1 MKYKG
6 QKVNFLTQLPSQ
18 CIKMIDAQKTN
29 LRSFHWCFKIPQF
42 QKKLRNNYVIITYFR
57 QIF

>member
-18 CIKMIDAQKTN
+18 CIKMIDAQKNKFAFISLVLQNTAI
-29 LRSFHWCFKIPQF
+29 SEK
-42 QKKLRNNYVIITYFR
+42 VA
-57 QIF
+57 